1 LGFHLYEE
9 IQVAVFFLIVPCVTA
24 KENNPFG
31 MKTFN
36 DGFRNLLEP
45 LSPHV

>member
-9 IQVAVFFLIVPCVTA
+9 IQVTVFFLIAPCVTA

-36 DGFRNLLEP
+36 DGFRNLLE
-45 LSPHV
+45 LVSAHV